1 VNPWRGLRGLP
12 REIWILFATAL
23 VNRAGTMALPFL
35 VLYLTRIL
43 GMPAGSAG
51 LALVVYG
58 AGALCTAP
66 LSGRLCDWVGPMRV
80 MQASLFLSG
89 LLLIVFPLVHG
100 LVPILAMT
108 LLWSLTS
115 EAFRPANLAC
125 VTDLVAA
132 DRRKS
137 AFAVIRLAVNLG
149 MSVGPAIG
157 GLLAIVSFPA
167 LFVVDGATSILAGI
181 VLTFSAWRSA
191 PRSRPIDNDSEAA
204 AAEEAGGPATS
215 PGPAASPLP
224 AAPSS
229 PLADRRLIWFL
240 AAMIPVMVVFFQHAA
255 SLPLFL
261 VQELRMPET
270 VYGMMFPINT
280 LLIVF
285 LEVPLNMAMAR
296 WPHGP
301 ALALGALLCGAGF
314 GALAF
319 ARGPAGIAATVVV
332 WTFGEMIL
340 LPGSAAY
347 AADIAPRHR
356 RGQYMGLY
364 SMAFSAAFT
373 LGPWIGIQVF
383 DRFGG
388 TTLWIAAFACGAL
401 SAAMMWRVHPTAAH
415 P

>member
-1 VNPWRGLRGLP
+1 MNPWRGLRGLP
-12 REIWILFATAL
+12 REIWVLFAVAL

-35 VLYLTRIL
+35 VLYLTRVRE
-43 GMPAGSAG
+43 MPAGDAG

-58 AGALCTAP
+58 VGALCTAP
-66 LSGRLCDWVGPMRV
+66 LSGRLSDWAGPVRV

-89 LLLIVFPLVHG
+89 LLLVVFPFVRG
-100 LVPILAMT
+100 LVPILAIT
-108 LLWSLTS
+108 LAWSLAG
-115 EAFRPANLAC
+115 EAFRPACLAC
-125 VTDLVAA
+125 VSDLVAS

-157 GLLAIVSFPA
+157 GLLAVVSFPA
-167 LFVVDGATSILAGI
+167 LYLVDGATSILAGI
-181 VLTFSAWRSA
+181 VLTFSAWPVAARSSPIRHLLQTAA
-191 PRSRPIDNDSEAA
+191 PEGAADFAPAEGIDIAAASRPAR
-204 AAEEAGGPATS
+204 
-215 PGPAASPLP
+215 L
-224 AAPSS
+224 
-229 PLADRRLIWFL
+229 LADRRLLWFL
-240 AAMIPVMVVFFQHAA
+240 AAMIPVMVVFFQHAT
-255 SLPLFL
+255 SFPLFL

-270 VYGMMFPINT
+270 AYGMMFPINT
-280 LLIVF
+280 LLIVI
-285 LEVPLNMAMAR
+285 LEVPLNLAMAR

-319 ARGPAGIAATVVV
+319 ARGIAGIAATVVI

-347 AADIAPRHR
+347 AADIAPRDR

-364 SMAFSAAFT
+364 SMTFSAAFAF
-373 LGPWIGIQVF
+373 GPWIGIQVF

-388 TTLWIAAFACGAL
+388 ATLWGAAFACGIL
-401 SAAMMWRVHPTAAH
+401 SAAMMWRLQASPAES
-415 P
+415 